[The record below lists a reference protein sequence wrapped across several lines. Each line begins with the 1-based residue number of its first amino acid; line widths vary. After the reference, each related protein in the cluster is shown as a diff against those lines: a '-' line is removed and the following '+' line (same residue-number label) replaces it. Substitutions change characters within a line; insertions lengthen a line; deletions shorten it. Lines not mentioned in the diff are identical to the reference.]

1 MRCRDVDR
9 LDSRRTYWV
18 PTVIAPERNW
28 SAAPGCRRGSRFI
41 VERHSFHASRDR
53 FAAFG
58 SQLSCLRWIMRHRI
72 ELNRALP
79 GAQIRAVA
87 LDRWLLGL
95 D

>member
-9 LDSRRTYWV
+9 LNPARTYWIPAV
-18 PTVIAPERNW
+18 VAPQRDW
-28 SAAPGCRRGSRFI
+28 PAAPGCRRGARFI
-41 VERHSFHASRDR
+41 VERHSLRPSRDQ

-58 SQLSCLRWIMRHRI
+58 SQLSCLRWIMRHRL
-72 ELNRALP
+72 ELNQKLP
-79 GAQIRAVA
+79 GARIRAVA

>member
-9 LDSRRTYWV
+9 LNPARTYWIPAV
-18 PTVIAPERNW
+18 VAPQRDW
-28 SAAPGCRRGSRFI
+28 PAAPGCRRGARFI
-41 VERHSFHASRDR
+41 VERHSLRPSRDQ

-58 SQLSCLRWIMRHRI
+58 SQLSCLRWIMRHRL

-79 GAQIRAVA
+79 GARIRAVA

>member
-9 LDSRRTYWV
+9 LNPARTYWIPAV
-18 PTVIAPERNW
+18 VAPQRDW
-28 SAAPGCRRGSRFI
+28 PAAPGCRRGARFI
-41 VERHSFHASRDR
+41 VERHSLRPSRDQ

-58 SQLSCLRWIMRHRI
+58 SELSCLRWIMRHRL

-79 GAQIRAVA
+79 GARIRAVA